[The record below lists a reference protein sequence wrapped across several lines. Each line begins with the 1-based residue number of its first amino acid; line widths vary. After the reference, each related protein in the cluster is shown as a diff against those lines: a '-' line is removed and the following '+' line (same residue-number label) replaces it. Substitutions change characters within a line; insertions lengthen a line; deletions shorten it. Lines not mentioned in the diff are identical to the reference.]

1 MKTQT
6 TIRVDQDNYTQAKV
20 ILKYL
25 GLSYSQAVNMF
36 NSMIVFNKGLPF
48 EIKIPNDETLQAM
61 EEAKKC
67 YLTGVSLS
75 SMLHALRFY
84 LTNPLNPFQFFLN
97 SVIQPLIP
105 CNKIEIPLFSSSQI
119 RCVIN

>member
-6 TIRVDQDNYTQAKV
+6 TIRLDQKNYTQAKE

-36 NSMIVFNKGLPF
+36 NSLIVLNKGLPF

-61 EEAKKC
+61 EESKE
-67 YLTGVSLS
+67 LDGDFVSLDE
-75 SMLHALRFY
+75 FKK
-84 LTNPLNPFQFFLN
+84 
-97 SVIQPLIP
+97 QP
-105 CNKIEIPLFSSSQI
+105 
-119 RCVIN
+119 